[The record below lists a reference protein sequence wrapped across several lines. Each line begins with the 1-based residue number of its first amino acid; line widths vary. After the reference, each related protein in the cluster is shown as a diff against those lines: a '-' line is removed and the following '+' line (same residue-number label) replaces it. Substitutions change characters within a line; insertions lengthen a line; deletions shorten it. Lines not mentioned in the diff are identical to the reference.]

1 MTSADK
7 TIPVCTFV
15 EKQNWWGAKHV
26 KKGIKSTVLAVD
38 WCVNNKFI
46 VSGASDFK
54 CRVHSAYISSI
65 DPEEDDGFGQ
75 LWPNQHDFG
84 ALLCEFDHAQGWV
97 NNVAW
102 SPDGFKIAFAGH
114 GATISF
120 KNLQGIIPRI
130 PHIPHQ
136 NNYTFSFI
144 PLIHTQFKL
153 SSTTNF

>member
-1 MTSADK
+1 MSAFWDIILLERK
-7 TIPVCTFV
+7 TGYAHRAP
-15 EKQNWWGAKHV
+15 AKRKV
-26 KKGIKSTVLAVD
+26 K
-38 WCVNNKFI
+38 
-46 VSGASDFK
+46 
-54 CRVHSAYISSI
+54 
-65 DPEEDDGFGQ
+65 DDGFGQ
-75 LWPNQHDFG
+75 LLPNQHDFG